1 MPRMKKQFQGV
12 VNKLL
17 DDVEFAEVQDHPEF
31 VDMDFSVDIMEQ
43 GHFELFFSSYLE
55 DFEAISCGV
64 SVIFPCFP
72 WFSTPRRCR
81 GKGREIV
88 EILRRP
94 ETSMKIAD
102 NIAIYQGIDT
112 NVSVV
117 APAASRKLSEV
128 EIVIQ
133 WTSKSSKPTDIQVQ
147 IGGRCLKH
155 RV

>member
-1 MPRMKKQFQGV
+1 M
-12 VNKLL
+12 
-17 DDVEFAEVQDHPEF
+17 
-31 VDMDFSVDIMEQ
+31 
-43 GHFELFFSSYLE
+43 
-55 DFEAISCGV
+55 
-64 SVIFPCFP
+64 
-72 WFSTPRRCR
+72 
-81 GKGREIV
+81 

-147 IGGRCLKH
+147 IGGRCLEH